1 MMDMY
6 DYVDGCDEWEIYEQ
20 SGCDAL
26 SNLYDD
32 WKEDELYFWKT
43 KDGKFIPV
51 NELTDD
57 HIVNIVMLFGKQ
69 SLERNGHK
77 MIVEKFNKIRKE
89 RGF

>member
-1 MMDMY
+1 MDMY
-6 DYVDGCDEWEIYEQ
+6 DYKDG
-20 SGCDAL
+20 
-26 SNLYDD
+26 YDIPD
-32 WKEDELYFWKT
+32 KWLEDDFAWKEDEKYFWKT
-43 KDGKFIPV
+43 KDGEFIPV

-69 SLERNGHK
+69 SLERNGHM